1 MKQLNIYDLHNTINK
16 KKHVRTNIY
25 DSILNKCH
33 NKIKQAAE
41 KELIGTFFNIPNYVV
56 GLPLFN
62 ISECS
67 KYIFDHLQ
75 QNGFKVNFLTFNIIH
90 ISWEITNHEQPPV
103 KEQEN
108 LLLLNHVPEELL
120 KKQKSAGKNRKE
132 KFILNVD

>member
-25 DSILNKCH
+25 NSILNKCH

-41 KELIGTFFNIPNYVV
+41 KELISTFFNIPSYVV
-56 GLPLFN
+56 GLPLFD

-75 QNGFKVNFLTFNIIH
+75 QNGFKVSFLSLNIIH
-90 ISWEITNHEQPPV
+90 ISWEITSNEPPAV

-108 LLLLNHVPEELL
+108 LLLLNHIPDELL
-120 KKQKSAGKNRKE
+120 KKKISAGKNRKE